1 MTLTSAAGAS
11 RQKIGRQIFKES
23 LRTLRKD
30 PQILTI
36 PLIAVAADIVF
47 SILAGISW
55 ILLIPFMDINNATNA
70 VNIVIGIVLAVL
82 FAITHVVS
90 QAAVMVA
97 ANERFEGRNPTV
109 GSALS
114 DALKKFGPLAL
125 FGLLEA
131 TVGLVLRYI
140 ADNIKVLGEVV
151 RFIGGLAWAVSTYF
165 AIPFIVFGS
174 QTPFA
179 AIGLSAKL
187 IKAKWGDVLRGN
199 VVASAVF
206 VLAWLVSFAG
216 LLGGLFVA
224 LQNCGDASCNVNSG
238 GFVIIGLSILVML
251 FTGLAS
257 STVMGYVKIAL
268 YRYATDKPLPDF
280 DSNMLQNGFRVK

>member
-1 MTLTSAAGAS
+1 MTLINAAGAS

-23 LRTLRKD
+23 MKTLRKD

-36 PLIAVAADIVF
+36 PLIAAGADIVF
-47 SILAGISW
+47 SVLAGISW
-55 ILLIPFMDINNATNA
+55 LLLIPFMDINNATNA
-70 VNIVIGIVLAVL
+70 VNIAIGIVLAVL

-114 DALKKFGPLAL
+114 AALKKFGPLAL

-131 TVGLVLRYI
+131 TLGLVLRYI
-140 ADNIKVLGEVV
+140 ADNLKVLGDVV

-174 QTPFA
+174 QSPFA

-206 VLAWLVSFAG
+206 VLAWLVSFG
-216 LLGGLFVA
+216 GVVGGLFVA
-224 LQNCGDASCNVNSG
+224 LQNCGDVSCNVNSG
-238 GFVIIGLSILVML
+238 GFVIIGLSILVMVV
-251 FTGLAS
+251 TGLAS

-280 DSNMLQNGFRVK
+280 DSSILQNGFRVK